1 MANQGLS
8 VSARCKSNFTGPSAR
23 TVPAFKIPRSP
34 VKICSAKSARSQ
46 ARSNGMSHRHSVVPA
61 RSWAKFAP
69 RPRAGGGK
77 RTCVVWFRNDLR
89 LQDHEALCKANQ
101 EALTVLPV
109 ICFDPRHYG
118 KAEGAQDGTSKPASI
133 GNAQAQFQLQ
143 ATADL
148 RRGLRNLGSDL
159 IIRIGRPEQVLSE
172 LVKKVGAAAVYC
184 QSAVTAAEVAVQR
197 GVSKAVEG
205 QGATLKAVWGSQTL
219 HCPDKLPF
227 QITNMPTSFGA
238 FSRQIQGVKVPEAS
252 KGPGRMRA
260 RPAGAAGIDPGKVPT
275 PQQLG
280 LATPRS
286 SLFYGGEAEAVKQ
299 AEKVAASVAAA
310 AAAGRGCSL
319 QAALQKA
326 CCPRSDMSPWLSAGC
341 ISSRRLLSILLSRLQ
356 DTDSREQVKRDLLYR
371 DFYTFLAHRKALQTS
386 QQGAPDATSLPAKTG
401 VNNNTVSIAAP
412 KEIERALYN
421 QTSAMI
427 LTTNA
432 HQKAITAG
440 SQAAG
445 GKALLSSHPPS
456 CCFDSEGWQLQSE

>member
-184 QSAVTAAEVAVQR
+184 QSAVTAAE
-197 GVSKAVEG
+197 
-205 QGATLKAVWGSQTL
+205 TL

-401 VNNNTVSIAAP
+401 G
-412 KEIERALYN
+412 L
-421 QTSAMI
+421 
-427 LTTNA
+427 
-432 HQKAITAG
+432 
-440 SQAAG
+440 
-445 GKALLSSHPPS
+445 PS
-456 CCFDSEGWQLQSE
+456 MPQQQPQLAFA